1 MDRRSRARIFRSPAL
16 SRSAWRGIV
25 TVAFAVALGASS
37 AACQDHPPPFV
48 QVDYDESASSARVTA
63 SIDIPVAPKVVY
75 AVMVDCI
82 RALRVVTGLESCRV
96 LEQSADGAW
105 DIREHIVS
113 IGALLPR
120 IRNVF
125 RSDYDRDSRIRFRRV
140 DGDLRVSEGEW
151 RLQPLAGGTAT
162 RVHYQSRVGLSLPV
176 PKFLIQEA
184 VRRDIPNVLAA
195 LRQESLASAA
205 R

>member
-1 MDRRSRARIFRSPAL
+1 VVQNRGADLFGRLPAPGGACGNVSPP
-16 SRSAWRGIV
+16 S
-25 TVAFAVALGASS
+25 
-37 AACQDHPPPFV
+37 V
-48 QVDYDESASSARVTA
+48 QVDYDEDTSSARVTA
-63 SIDIPVAPKVVY
+63 SIDIPAAPKVVY
-75 AVMVDCI
+75 AVMVDCA

-96 LEQSADGAW
+96 IEQSADGTW

-113 IGALLPR
+113 IGLLLPR

-125 RSDYDRDSRIRFRRV
+125 RSDYERDSRIRFRRL
-140 DGDLRVSEGEW
+140 DGDLKVSEGEW
-151 RLQPLAGGTAT
+151 RLQPLAGGSAT

-176 PKFLIQEA
+176 PRFLIQEA
-184 VRRDIPNVLAA
+184 VRRDIPNVLIA

>member
-1 MDRRSRARIFRSPAL
+1 VAL
-16 SRSAWRGIV
+16 IV
-25 TVAFAVALGASS
+25 TAVLPAPGS
-37 AACQDHPPPFV
+37 ARVDVSPPSV
-48 QVDYDESASSARVTA
+48 QVDYDEDTSSARVTA
-63 SIDIPVAPKVVY
+63 SIDIPAAPKVVY
-75 AVMVDCI
+75 AVMVDCA

-96 LEQSADGAW
+96 IEQSADGTW

-113 IGALLPR
+113 IGLLLPR

-125 RSDYDRDSRIRFRRV
+125 RSDYERDSRIRFRRL
-140 DGDLRVSEGEW
+140 DGDLKVSEGEW
-151 RLQPLAGGTAT
+151 RLQPLAGGSAT

-176 PKFLIQEA
+176 PRFLIQEA
-184 VRRDIPNVLAA
+184 VRRDIPNVLIA